1 MPKVDTADFKNGLS
15 FILDGDICTIIWFQ
29 HHKPG
34 KGGAVMRT
42 KFRNL
47 RSGATVER
55 TFNAGEKFEQA
66 ILDRH
71 PMQYL
76 YSQDDEYVLMHPET
90 FDQASVSK
98 AAFGDSIKY
107 LKDGVEVNVLEHDG
121 KILSCEVPNFMELEV
136 VNTDPSYKGDTA
148 SGSSKPATLETGAVI
163 NVPFFVSIGDKVKVD
178 TRSDTYLERVK

>member
-15 FILDGDICTIIWFQ
+15 FIYEGDICTIVWFQ

-42 KFRNL
+42 KYKNL

-55 TFNAGEKFEQA
+55 TFNAGERFEQA

-76 YSQDDEYVLMHPET
+76 YKQDDEYVLMHPGNLRSSQCQQVR
-90 FDQASVSK
+90 FRRQYQ
-98 AAFGDSIKY
+98 I
-107 LKDGVEVNVLEHDG
+107 HQRRH
-121 KILSCEVPNFMELEV
+121 
-136 VNTDPSYKGDTA
+136 
-148 SGSSKPATLETGAVI
+148 GSQRRGT
-163 NVPFFVSIGDKVKVD
+163 
-178 TRSDTYLERVK
+178 